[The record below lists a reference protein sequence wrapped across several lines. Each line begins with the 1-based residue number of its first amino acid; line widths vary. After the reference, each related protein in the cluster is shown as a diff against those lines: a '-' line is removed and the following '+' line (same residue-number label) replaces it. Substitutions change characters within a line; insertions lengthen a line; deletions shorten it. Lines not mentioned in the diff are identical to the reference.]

1 MTGVP
6 SHGPAPAASPADPL
20 AVSVARQR
28 SAILSGDPAEIAAS
42 GEALLARI
50 EVLRAAAA
58 RGERPSAGALRDA
71 REALR
76 VNAELLR
83 RAQSANL
90 QALAAMF
97 GSDLVYGPQGDG
109 RLANTSLPIDA
120 A

>member
-1 MTGVP
+1 M
-6 SHGPAPAASPADPL
+6 PALPAADPL
-20 AVSVARQR
+20 AVSVTRQR
-28 SAILSGDPAEIAAS
+28 SAILSRDPAEIEAS

-50 EVLRAAAA
+50 EALRAAAA
-58 RGERPSAGALRDA
+58 RGERPSAAALRGA

-83 RAQSANL
+83 RAQSANV

-97 GSDLVYGPQGDG
+97 GADLVYGPQGDG
-109 RLANTSLPIDA
+109 RIANTSLPIDA